1 MIDKDKIYLD
11 SIEKLTNDKT
21 VRNVISKINE
31 RSNIGI
37 IKYGTTLEQNK
48 SDIQYWLKHLQE
60 ELFDAALYI
69 QKLIESE
76 TSKTCE
82 NCKVKMNET
91 CNFCSNCGKEI

>member
-11 SIEKLTNDKT
+11 SIVSLTNDKT

-31 RSNIGI
+31 RSKIGI

-48 SDIQYWLKHLQE
+48 SDVLCWLKHLQE
-60 ELFDAALYI
+60 ELFDASLYV
-69 QKLIESE
+69 QKIIESQ
-76 TSKTCE
+76 TAKTCE
-82 NCKVKMNET
+82 SCKSQMSET